1 MKKGINHWAFPNNL
15 SLEQCFSLAKKAG
28 FESIEVNIAEE
39 GEISLSSA
47 QKEIRKILSN
57 ANQTGIQISSLST
70 GLFWKYSLTNPGGEE
85 RKKAIGVVKKMLE
98 VASWL
103 ETDAILIVP
112 GMVTEDVSYD
122 EAYTRSREA
131 IKELAPV
138 AEKYKVT
145 ICVEN
150 VWNKFLLS
158 PLEMKSFI
166 LDFKSEYVRAYFDV
180 GNVLAFGYPEHWIKI
195 LGKLIKRV
203 HIKDFKTAV
212 ATLPGFVNL
221 LEGDVRWPQVMDSF
235 QKAGYDGFLTAELF
249 PPKFYPESL
258 IYETSAS
265 MDKIIGR
272 N

>member
-1 MKKGINHWAFPNNL
+1 MKKGINHWAFSVDL
-15 SLEQCFSLAKKAG
+15 SLEQSFGLAKKAG

-39 GEISLSSA
+39 GEINLYST
-47 QKEIRKILSN
+47 QKEIDEIVKN
-57 ANQTGIQISSLST
+57 AEQDDLQISSLST
-70 GLFWKYSLTNPGGEE
+70 GLFWKYSLTSPEAE
-85 RKKAIGVVKKMLE
+85 VREKAVGIVKKMLE

-103 ETDAILIVP
+103 KTDAILVVP
-112 GMVTEDVSYD
+112 GMVTEEVPYE
-122 EAYTRSREA
+122 EAYKRSCEA
-131 IKELAPV
+131 IKKLIPA
-138 AEKYKVT
+138 AEKYKVA

-158 PLEMKSFI
+158 PLEMRDFV
-166 LDFKSEYVRAYFDV
+166 LGFKSEYVRAYFDV
-180 GNVLAFGYPEHWIKI
+180 GNVLAFGYPEHWIKA

-221 LEGDVRWPQVMDSF
+221 LEGDVNWPGVMDTF
-235 QKAGYDGFLTAELF
+235 RKVGYDGFLTAELF

-258 IYETSAS
+258 IYGTSAS
-265 MDKIIGR
+265 MDKIMGR